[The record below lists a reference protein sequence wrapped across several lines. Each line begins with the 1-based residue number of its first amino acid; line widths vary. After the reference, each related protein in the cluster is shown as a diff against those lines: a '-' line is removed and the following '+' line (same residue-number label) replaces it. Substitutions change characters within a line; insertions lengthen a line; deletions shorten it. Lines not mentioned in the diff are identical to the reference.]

1 MKYMLGIK
9 YINSAVLTSLLAL
22 SACGAPQYSKETLKM
37 QITKLSEVS
46 SNTPKPK
53 QTKLV
58 LSGDFISDLSRAT
71 KNSPEYLA
79 ARSNTTSAFDSIA
92 VASADQKL
100 QVVANANAGQAIK
113 DGSGLAT
120 SKQAGASAN
129 LSIKKLIFDGG
140 ASAARIDLAQAN
152 AFIAEMDAE
161 IVANNIAKDA
171 AVAWVSLNT
180 LDSRTRLLQKLI
192 TKSSEMTTQ
201 LKTLVASGMIDKSAS
216 ASAEIALRALV
227 LEQMSLDAE
236 ISATSAN
243 FIKYFGNLPKHLNTP
258 TSLLTSTDLQKIQKD
273 WSKSP
278 VMLQTAAKVLAAKQ
292 MLIASQGSQK
302 PSVDFKAGA
311 ISPMDRAE
319 RTNYAVGLELNW
331 IIGDGGRRKAHTA
344 VQAANLKAA
353 EHTLAAAKL
362 AGKNIL
368 DTTLSQRTAFIDSLE
383 ILASQEIT
391 TQNELEIMWS
401 QLPTGQTSVRQLI
414 EAEEKA
420 YRTADR
426 KILVGRELLT
436 LEFKLLAQSGILAT
450 KLALDENKKNK
461 AEK

>member
-1 MKYMLGIK
+1 MKYKSGMK
-9 YINSAVLTSLLAL
+9 YINLAVLTSLLAL
-22 SACGAPQYSKETLKM
+22 SACGVPQYSKETLKM

-46 SNTPKPK
+46 SNAPIPK

-58 LSGDFISDLSRAT
+58 LSGNFISDLSHAT
-71 KNSPEYLA
+71 KYSPEYLA
-79 ARSNTTSAFDSIA
+79 ARSSATSAFDRIA

-100 QVVANANAGQAIK
+100 QVVANANAGQTIK
-113 DGSGLAT
+113 DGSGLAST
-120 SKQAGASAN
+120 SEAGASAN
-129 LSIKKLIFDGG
+129 LSIQKLIFDGG
-140 ASAARIDLAQAN
+140 VSAAKIDSAQAN

-171 AVAWVSLNT
+171 AAAWISLNT
-180 LDSRTRLLQKLI
+180 LKSRAQLLQKLI
-192 TKSSEMTTQ
+192 TKSGEMNKQ

-227 LEQMSLDAE
+227 LEEVILNAK
-236 ISATSAN
+236 ISTTSAN

-258 TSLLTSTDLQKIQKD
+258 TSLLTPTDLQKIQKD

-278 VMLQTAAKVLAAKQ
+278 IMLQTAAKVLAAKQ

-302 PSVDFKAGA
+302 PAVDFKAGV

-331 IIGDGGRRKAHTA
+331 IIGDGGRRKANTA

-368 DTTLSQRTAFIDSLE
+368 DTTLSQRTAFIATIE
-383 ILASQEIT
+383 MLASQVIT

-426 KILVGRELLT
+426 KILVGGELLS
-436 LEFKLLAQSGILAT
+436 LEFKLLAQSGILVT

>member
-120 SKQAGASAN
+120 SNQAGASAN

-180 LDSRTRLLQKLI
+180 LDNRTRLLQKLI

-344 VQAANLKAA
+344 VKAANLK
-353 EHTLAAAKL
+353 AAKL

-436 LEFKLLAQSGILAT
+436 LEFKLLAQSGILVT
-450 KLALDENKKNK
+450 KLVLDENKKNK

>member
-1 MKYMLGIK
+1 MKYIK
-9 YINSAVLTSLLAL
+9 SAVLTSLLAL
-22 SACGAPQYSKETLKM
+22 SACGAPQYSKETLKT
-37 QITKLSEVS
+37 QVTKLSEVS
-46 SNTPKPK
+46 SSTAKQK
-53 QTKLV
+53 QTNLV
-58 LSGDFISDLSRAT
+58 LYGDFISDLSRAT
-71 KNSPEYLA
+71 KYSPEYLTA
-79 ARSNTTSAFDSIA
+79 SSNTRSAFDRIA

-100 QVVANANAGQAIK
+100 QVVANANAGQTIK
-113 DGSGLAT
+113 DGSGLAS
-120 SKQAGASAN
+120 SKQSGASAN
-129 LSIKKLIFDGG
+129 LSIKRLIFDGG

-152 AFIAEMDAE
+152 AFIAEMDTE
-161 IVANNIAKDA
+161 IVGNNIAKDA
-171 AVAWVSLNT
+171 AVAWISLNT
-180 LDSRTRLLQKLI
+180 LNSRTELLQKLI
-192 TKSSEMTTQ
+192 TKTDEMNTQ

-227 LEQMSLDAE
+227 LEEMRLDAE

-243 FIKYFGNLPKHLNTP
+243 FIKYFGNLPKHLNAP
-258 TSLLTSTDLQKIQKD
+258 ASLLASTDLQKIQKD

-278 VMLQTAAKVLAAKQ
+278 ILLQTAAKVLAAKQ

-302 PSVDFKAGA
+302 PAVDFKAGV
-311 ISPMDRAE
+311 ISPLDRAE

-331 IIGDGGRRKAHTA
+331 IIGDGGRRKANTA
-344 VQAANLKAA
+344 AQAANLKAA
-353 EHTLAAAKL
+353 EHGLAAAKL

-368 DTTLSQRTAFIDSLE
+368 DSTLSQRTAFIASLE
-383 ILASQEIT
+383 ILASQEIST
-391 TQNELEIMWS
+391 HNEREIMWS

-426 KILVGRELLT
+426 KILVGSELLT

-461 AEK
+461 AQK

>member
-1 MKYMLGIK
+1 MK

-22 SACGAPQYSKETLKM
+22 SACGAPQYSKETLKT

-46 SNTPKPK
+46 SSTAKQK
-53 QTKLV
+53 QTNLV

-71 KNSPEYLA
+71 KYSPEYLT
-79 ARSNTTSAFDSIA
+79 ARSNTRSAFDRIA

-100 QVVANANAGQAIK
+100 QVVANANAGQTIK
-113 DGSGLAT
+113 DGSGLAS
-120 SKQAGASAN
+120 SKQSGASAN
-129 LSIKKLIFDGG
+129 LSIKRLIFDGG

-161 IVANNIAKDA
+161 IVANNIAEDA
-171 AVAWVSLNT
+171 AVAWISLNT
-180 LDSRTRLLQKLI
+180 LNSRTQLLQKLVAK
-192 TKSSEMTTQ
+192 TGEMNTQ
-201 LKTLVASGMIDKSAS
+201 LQTLVASGMIDKSAS

-227 LEQMSLDAE
+227 LEEMRLDAE

-243 FIKYFGNLPKHLNTP
+243 FIKYFGNLPKHLNAP
-258 TSLLTSTDLQKIQKD
+258 ASLLTSTDLQKIQKD

-278 VMLQTAAKVLAAKQ
+278 ILLQTAAKVLAAKQ
-292 MLIASQGSQK
+292 MLIASQSSQK
-302 PSVDFKAGA
+302 PAVDFKAGV

-331 IIGDGGRRKAHTA
+331 IIGDGGRRKANTA
-344 VQAANLKAA
+344 AQAANLKAA
-353 EHTLAAAKL
+353 EHGLAAAKL

-368 DTTLSQRTAFIDSLE
+368 DSTLSQRTAFIASLE
-383 ILASQEIT
+383 ILASQEIS

-426 KILVGRELLT
+426 KILVGSELLT

-461 AEK
+461 AQK